1 MRKTLTVLILTSVTL
16 SGCARVTES
25 RLNPLNWFGRSEPV
39 ANVNADGS
47 IRPLVPAGA
56 LRQIVDTRPLINS
69 VTALSI
75 DRTPDGAIVRA
86 SGQTQGQGFHNA
98 ELVAVQQSG
107 GTLTLAFRA
116 AAPGTIQTGTQNI
129 TAAYVLSSAELATIS
144 RIQVQ
149 GSANTLSSN
158 R

>member
-16 SGCARVTES
+16 SGCARVAES
-25 RLNPLNWFGRSEPV
+25 RLNPLNWFGGSAPL
-39 ANVNADGS
+39 ANVDAQGD

-56 LRQIVDTRPLINS
+56 LQQVVDNRPLVSII
-69 VTALSI
+69 TALSV

-86 SGQTQGQGFHNA
+86 SGQTEGQGFFNA
-98 ELVAVQQSG
+98 ELVPLQQIN

-116 AAPGTIQTGTQNI
+116 AAPNATQTGTQTI
-129 TAAYVLSSAELATIS
+129 TTAYVLTTAELASIQ

-149 GSANTLSSN
+149 GATNGLSSN